1 MPKTRTL
8 SQTVETFRR
17 SVAAQ
22 KFAEP
27 NRKVGHG
34 RKLTIPSEFERP
46 DEPFTMYSGLLFIQI
61 RVVFTEHRLCTS
73 RSEKSFFFL
82 LCLPVSLPRRAE
94 NFSAD
99 NPVINEPKINEA
111 TSEESRFLSARIS

>member
-73 RSEKSFFFL
+73 RSEKKFL
-82 LCLPVSLPRRAE
+82 LSPLLARFFAE
-94 NFSAD
+94 
-99 NPVINEPKINEA
+99 K
-111 TSEESRFLSARIS
+111 SRKLFGG